1 MRRNGNAND
10 IGERVDTVL
19 GEGLVSDAT
28 FRNLLEAQL
37 SGPEGVGYAFQLTV
51 TDAQGDQIA
60 RYDSGERPAGD
71 PIYARTLLDDT
82 DAVRCR
88 CEIWLTSPRSG
99 SAADPNDLAGL
110 IEAMV
115 RRHWGSRDP
124 HTVLPYLKNAG
135 VPAQFSAAARSF
147 GSSPVAVLHTD
158 LDEFKAINTEF
169 EETGGDKVLAE
180 FARRFR
186 LAFAELGVTVRTG
199 GDEFSA
205 ILSLDDPLATIQAAE
220 AFRAQMEQEPF
231 AAIGRTNT
239 CSIGLCLY
247 EDGSV
252 FAEARNQDPILA
264 DARNAE
270 VRAKEE
276 GRNRICL
283 FGPIPTAECTESS
296 VDSDTL
302 LRTALAARRV
312 FRAEP
317 GSTVAA
323 VEAAIRSRLADELA
337 NSKSIEEGV
346 DKVRN
351 RLGLLIGTYSQPTG
365 RPAELAGILDSMTW
379 AQMVASAMF
388 ETTYK
393 GAKLLKPS
401 DTLTMAVTA
410 DGSVGIEVSGQFIP
424 IGPKVKVD
432 GPLSAAMGHPFYP
445 HGEATEG
452 SVSRLAGINSSSG
465 GDPVSPVLLLPIGDD
480 AKAIADDLAH
490 VAAAIIDID
499 DRPARGGGLPDFW
512 QSNLSRVIR
521 AVLANPNITSVV
533 AIGEEEFARQ
543 TISRLR
549 DCEKMDVDDL
559 QRRLSMNS
567 VDLSTF
573 LERKLSVLLLPA
585 NRTEALKAIGKVIRE
600 LQPLDF
606 ENRPIIDQLQRS
618 RRRLAIPSPNRTN
631 RLDILDG
638 LRVKTLADAYP
649 EALQLVRGAVEPDD
663 HKEPRRGLF
672 REMTGFKI
680 VLTDPQNDK
689 VPDYW
694 RDETETFERYFRD
707 SFVETSGPF
716 GKRLNGAWPGGT
728 RSLSEFAVAQTVEA
742 VMKGVP
748 TRRINIPIIP
758 DELEHPLGLSSIQ
771 IMPREHDGIETLDMI
786 FVWRTV
792 DALVGFPFS
801 AYGSIRWSEDFLEA
815 VSKKIEAEQNGRR
828 LRFGTLT
835 YIALSFHMYLHDG
848 DVEIARTIVQDA
860 SF

>member
-1 MRRNGNAND
+1 MRRNGNASD
-10 IGERVDTVL
+10 IGERIDTVL
-19 GEGLVSDAT
+19 GEGLVSDST
-28 FRNLLEAQL
+28 FRGLLEAQL
-37 SGPEGVGYAFQLTV
+37 SGPDGVGYAFQLTV
-51 TDAQGDQIA
+51 TNAQGDQVA
-60 RYDSGERPAGD
+60 RYEIGDRPAGD
-71 PIYARTLLDDT
+71 PAYARTLLGDA

-88 CEIWLTSPRSG
+88 CEIWLTSPRNG

-124 HTVLPYLKNAG
+124 HTMLPYLKNPG
-135 VPAQFSAAARSF
+135 GPAQFSATARSI

-158 LDEFKAINTEF
+158 LDKFKAINTEF
-169 EETGGDKVLAE
+169 EETGGDQVLAE

-205 ILSLDDPLATIQAAE
+205 ILSLDNPLATIQAAE

-231 AAIGRTNT
+231 TAIGRTNT

-247 EDGSV
+247 EDGGA
-252 FAEARNQDPILA
+252 FTEARHQDPILA
-264 DARNAE
+264 DARSAE

-283 FGPIPTAECTESS
+283 FGPKPTADATESGI
-296 VDSDTL
+296 DSDIL
-302 LRTALAARRV
+302 LRTALAARHI
-312 FRAEP
+312 FRAVP
-317 GSTVAA
+317 DSTTSA
-323 VEAAIRSRLADELA
+323 VEAAIRSQLANTLAD
-337 NSKSIEEGV
+337 SGSIEEGV
-346 DKVRN
+346 NKVQN
-351 RLGLLIGTYSQPTG
+351 GLGLLFGTYSQPTD
-365 RPAELAGILDSMTW
+365 RPAVLAGVLDSMTW
-379 AQMVASAMF
+379 AQMVASAIF
-388 ETTYK
+388 ESTYM
-393 GAKLLKPS
+393 GAKLLKPD
-401 DTLTMAVTA
+401 DTLNMAIVA
-410 DGSVGIEVSGQFIP
+410 DGSVGLEVSGQFIP
-424 IGPKVKVD
+424 IGPTVKVD
-432 GPLSAAMGHPFYP
+432 EPLRAAMGRPFYP
-445 HGEATEG
+445 HGEATDG
-452 SVSRLAGINSSSG
+452 AVSRLPGVNASPGS
-465 GDPVSPVLLLPIGDD
+465 DPVSPVLLLPIGDD
-480 AKAIADDLAH
+480 AKAIADDLAS

-521 AVLANPNITSVV
+521 AVLANPNITSVI

-549 DCEKMDVDDL
+549 NGENLSAADL
-559 QRRLSMNS
+559 QRHLSMS
-567 VDLSTF
+567 SADLSAF
-573 LERKLSVLLLPA
+573 FERKLSVLLLPA
-585 NRTEALKAIGKVIRE
+585 KRTEVLKAIENTVKE

-649 EALQLVRGAVEPDD
+649 EALQLVRGAAEPDD

-694 RDETETFERYFRD
+694 KDETGTFEKYYHD

-716 GKRLNGAWPGGT
+716 GKRLNEAWPGDP
-728 RSLSEFAVAQTVEA
+728 RSPAEFAVIQTTDAA
-742 VMKGVP
+742 VKSVP

-801 AYGSIRWSEDFLEA
+801 AYGSIRWSEDFLGA
-815 VSKKIEAEQNGRR
+815 VNKKIEAEHDGRR
-828 LRFGTLT
+828 LKFGSLT